1 MSNRILVLQQVPH
14 EGLGTLYG
22 AIRRAG
28 ATEQVIPTYAGA
40 EIPTDLSG
48 YAGLIIM
55 GGPMSVND
63 VDPVLATQLTLVER
77 AIADDFPVLGI
88 CLGAQLIAR
97 AAGARIYRGQA
108 EIGWFSVHPSME
120 SAEDPLFTGL
130 PSPLPVFQWHGEG
143 FDLPHGAVHLAS
155 SPAFPHQAFRL
166 GNNVYGLQF
175 HLEMEDHMIKEW
187 MEANAADLRAAQGQV
202 DLDDLTRDSATRCA
216 AIGETGA
223 TLAARWL
230 ALAAAHSANR
240 HT

>member
-28 ATEQVIPTYAGA
+28 ASEQVIPTYAGA
-40 EIPTDLSG
+40 EIPADLSG
-48 YAGLIIM
+48 YAGLIVM

-63 VDPVLATQLTLVER
+63 DDPVLATQLRLIER

-88 CLGAQLIAR
+88 CLGGQLIAR
-97 AAGARIYRGQA
+97 AAGARVYRGDTP
-108 EIGWFSVHPSME
+108 EIGWFDVHPSME
-120 SAEDPLFTGL
+120 SETDPLFTGL

-143 FDLPHGAVHLAS
+143 FDLPAGAVHLAS

-166 GNNVYGLQF
+166 GDHVYGLQF

-187 MEANAADLRAAQGQV
+187 MDANGADLAANRGKV
-202 DLDDLTRDSATRCA
+202 DLDDLTRDSAARCA

-230 ALAAAHSANR
+230 ALTAAR
-240 HT
+240 RGE